1 MLFGD
6 IPGHEMWGND
16 GLVTLQSARWGQF
29 LGVMEECD
37 HWALRGATGKES
49 GVELGTSVSE
59 PSEDRATAPN
69 REVPGGGA
77 GEDGWALGDWAR
89 FVRAWK
95 REEKKAKAEEESIA
109 AAAMAGVSDRSSF
122 EPLSSERSPRN
133 NNNNSSGKEEAK
145 EKEKGRLKDNKKEQT
160 TRFLADDVVK
170 ASTEKLSAVF
180 DWIVEQVPS
189 RTPAANT
196 SSSSPPPSPSPSSSS
211 SLSSSSSSPPPL
223 SRQPP
228 PVSFYLP
235 NTRDRNDSSSNSSSS
250 SSSSSASRSSTFPR
264 SQPGGKSELSSGE
277 DLERFYVA
285 LCRQLYDEGL

>member
-1 MLFGD
+1 MVLDGFEEKHKANRSDFYAGPGEPPQRHGGGGSRMLFGD

-109 AAAMAGVSDRSSF
+109 AAAMAGVSDR
-122 EPLSSERSPRN
+122 
-133 NNNNSSGKEEAK
+133 
-145 EKEKGRLKDNKKEQT
+145 
-160 TRFLADDVVK
+160 
-170 ASTEKLSAVF
+170 
-180 DWIVEQVPS
+180 
-189 RTPAANT
+189 
-196 SSSSPPPSPSPSSSS
+196 
-211 SLSSSSSSPPPL
+211 
-223 SRQPP
+223 
-228 PVSFYLP
+228 
-235 NTRDRNDSSSNSSSS
+235 
-250 SSSSSASRSSTFPR
+250 
-264 SQPGGKSELSSGE
+264 
-277 DLERFYVA
+277 
-285 LCRQLYDEGL
+285 